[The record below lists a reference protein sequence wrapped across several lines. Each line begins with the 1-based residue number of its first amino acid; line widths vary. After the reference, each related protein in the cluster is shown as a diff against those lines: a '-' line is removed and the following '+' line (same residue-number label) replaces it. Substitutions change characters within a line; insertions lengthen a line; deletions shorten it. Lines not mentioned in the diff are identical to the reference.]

1 MCCCVGEPF
10 LKRGGVS
17 LVWWQNAR
25 QKSAELCKKINK
37 AHDILSRHGTHPPSK
52 SGCFSSDADV
62 GVVPAV
68 IGIYNKEI
76 EDAVRG
82 LQPLYEEAIK
92 ASVDEERCED
102 NFASSFALS
111 QQNPARRPNS
121 APAILFQDGE

>member
-1 MCCCVGEPF
+1 M
-10 LKRGGVS
+10 
-17 LVWWQNAR
+17 
-25 QKSAELCKKINK
+25 
-37 AHDILSRHGTHPPSK
+37 
-52 SGCFSSDADV
+52 
-62 GVVPAV
+62 PAV